1 MPILKLVAAGSLDKM
16 ITIWNFEKRL
26 LMFTID
32 DLMGGIHTLRF
43 SQSFNRLIIAGFNN
57 QPRIYRITPNYLDYT
72 LDGFLVGHN

>member
-1 MPILKLVAAGSLDKM
+1 MPILKLIAAGSLDKM

-43 SQSFNRLIIAGFNN
+43 SHSFNRLVLAGFNN
-57 QPRIYRITPNYLDYT
+57 
-72 LDGFLVGHN
+72 